1 MICQN
6 KSVSCAV
13 TLKKRR
19 GQEQV
24 FAANVALFAQRVQVP
39 GIDSVQDAK
48 KTP

>member
-6 KSVSCAV
+6 RSASCAV

-24 FAANVALFAQRVQVP
+24 FAANVALFAQRVQGP
-39 GIDSVQDAK
+39 GTDSAQSAK

>member
-6 KSVSCAV
+6 RSASCAV
-13 TLKKRR
+13 KLKKRR

-24 FAANVALFAQRVQVP
+24 FAANVALFVQRVQEP
-39 GIDSVQDAK
+39 GIDNAQGAK